1 MTIIVFSNTGGSGS
15 QNPHAIK
22 SSFETTEVFN
32 FFAVCL
38 NYYNRDWCIEMVY
51 IIGGNGF
58 VGSAITR
65 ACQRIGM
72 ECAVLTRNN
81 IDQFAGKACDILINA
96 NGNSKKYLADREPV
110 WEFDASVRSVRASL
124 ANIKSE
130 RYIYLSSCDVYPD
143 CSSPDS
149 THEDQYLEISKQSTY
164 GFHKF
169 LAEQCVIHCAP
180 EWLIFRMGGFVGP
193 GLKKNAIF
201 DILHGGPLWLDPN
214 SKLQFINVDVAADII
229 LNLALSTHK
238 NEIFN
243 LCGTGVVAL
252 SEVIEA
258 TGSKIQINANSPTVH
273 YEVDTRKICSICEIP
288 STRDA
293 VLSYVKEQQT
303 HG

>member
-1 MTIIVFSNTGGSGS
+1 M
-15 QNPHAIK
+15 
-22 SSFETTEVFN
+22 
-32 FFAVCL
+32 
-38 NYYNRDWCIEMVY
+38 EMVY

-65 ACQRIGM
+65 ACQRMGIKHT
-72 ECAVLTRNN
+72 VLTRDN
-81 IDQFAGKACDILINA
+81 IDQFTGKSCDILINA
-96 NGNSKKYLADREPV
+96 NGNSKKYLADREPM

-124 ANIKSE
+124 ANIRSG
-130 RYIYLSSCDVYPD
+130 RYIYLSSCDVYSD
-143 CSSPDS
+143 CSSPDC
-149 THEDQYLEISKQSTY
+149 THEDQCLEVSTQSTY

-214 SKLQFINVDVAADII
+214 SKLQFINVDVAAEII
-229 LNLALSTHK
+229 LKLARSVYK

-243 LCGTGVVAL
+243 LCGTGVVAI
-252 SEVIEA
+252 SEVLEA
-258 TGSKIQINANSPTVH
+258 TGSNILINPNSPTVH
-273 YEVDTRKICSICEIP
+273 YEVDTNKIRSIFEIP
-288 STRDA
+288 STREA
-293 VLSYVKEQQT
+293 VLSYVKEQQP